1 MICIRRDSLGVK
13 VLLLFFLL
21 LINTMTMNNTVAA
34 RNLNDQFVPPRFRKE
49 ETAETSLERRIWNPM
64 LNHPI
69 KSQPFRRLESNG
81 EDRNE
86 HSSQASQS
94 EGEKD
99 GDEGGDG
106 SDFDCGICWFVKS
119 WRFSWLIG
127 GNIENSSLLSVIITI
142 GNSFW
147 LAFTGAVTWSSTIGD
162 WIWKN
167 RKNER
172 NWEII

>member
-1 MICIRRDSLGVK
+1 MICIRRDSLGVR

-21 LINTMTMNNTVAA
+21 LINTMMMNTTVAA
-34 RNLNDQFVPPRFRKE
+34 RNPNDQFAPLRFRTE
-49 ETAETSLERRIWNPM
+49 ETAETSLERKIWNPM

-69 KSQPFRRLESNG
+69 KSPPFWTLESNG
-81 EDRNE
+81 EDRDE
-86 HSSQASQS
+86 YSSQASQS
-94 EGEKD
+94 EGENV
-99 GDEGGDG
+99 GDEEGDL
-106 SDFDCGICWFVKS
+106 DCGICWFVKS

-142 GNSFW
+142 GNSFS
-147 LAFTGAVTWSSTIGD
+147 LAFTGTATRSSTIGD